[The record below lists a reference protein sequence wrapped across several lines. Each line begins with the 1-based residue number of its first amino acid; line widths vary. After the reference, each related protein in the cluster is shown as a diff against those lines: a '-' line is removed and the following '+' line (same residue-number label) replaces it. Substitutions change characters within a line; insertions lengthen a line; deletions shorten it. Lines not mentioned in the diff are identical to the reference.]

1 VAAVAA
7 GFLRRDAFLLNPPGR
22 ASGYQQSWHNDGH
35 DMAAGV
41 IYVTSVVAPLL
52 LARRF
57 RDDPAWAPLVPAAIA
72 SSGASVALMTVFA
85 TDVDRSFNGI
95 VQRVMVTV
103 PQAFMAVLAVRALRN
118 QPAGATARARPT
130 R

>member
-1 VAAVAA
+1 
-7 GFLRRDAFLLNPPGR
+7 
-22 ASGYQQSWHNDGH
+22 
-35 DMAAGV
+35 
-41 IYVTSVVAPLL
+41 
-52 LARRF
+52 
-57 RDDPAWAPLVPAAIA
+57 
-72 SSGASVALMTVFA
+72 
-85 TDVDRSFNGI
+85 